1 MPNRYE
7 ESLTRIA
14 RKFRKTAED
23 AAREGII
30 PYQSADGKW
39 IGNPYDGN
47 SWWTGGFWPGLMW
60 QLWRFTGDDFFQGE
74 ARRVEK
80 LLTDEFR
87 TFLRLNHDVGFMYLL
102 SCGANAKLTGDAQA
116 ETDLLHAASLL
127 MGRFNPAGF
136 IRAWNE
142 PDRVGYAIIDCMMNL
157 TLLYRA
163 SRDTGDPRFRQ
174 VARIHA
180 DTTLREFL
188 RENGSVSHI
197 IEFDPETGKRVR
209 EHPGQGYALGSQW
222 SRGQA
227 WGLYGFTLAFRHL
240 EDPKYLEAAEK
251 IAANFTAHIR
261 PDGLTDCDFCQPA
274 GEERID
280 NIAGAIAACGL
291 LELAGLTGK
300 EAWKA
305 AAEQLVSGLLE
316 HCADWGENRCGIL
329 TRCTASYHD
338 DGAGRHTNIV
348 YGDYFLVEALMKLCG
363 KDPDLWSSN
372 LMTEGTKQ
380 YDHTVSAE

>member
-7 ESLTRIA
+7 ESLNRIA
-14 RKFRKTAED
+14 EKYRRTAK
-23 AAREGII
+23 AAAKAGII
-30 PYQSADGKW
+30 PYQSRDGKW
-39 IGNPYDGN
+39 IPSPFDGN

-60 QLWRFTGDDFFQGE
+60 QFRQLTGDGFFLEE

-87 TFLRLNHDVGFMYLL
+87 SFRRLNHDVGFMYLL
-102 SCGANAKLTGDAQA
+102 SCGADAKLTGDEQA
-116 ETDLLHAASLL
+116 ETDTLHAASLL

-142 PDRVGYAIIDCMMNL
+142 PERTGYAIIDCMMNL

-174 VARIHA
+174 AAAVHA

-197 IEFDPETGKRVR
+197 IEFDPESGKRVR
-209 EHPGQGYALGSQW
+209 EHAGQGFALGSEW

-227 WGLYGFTLAFRHL
+227 WGLYGFTLAYRHL
-240 EDPKYLEAAEK
+240 KDEKYLRAAEK
-251 IAANFTAHIR
+251 IAGNFVSHIR
-261 PDGLTDCDFCQPA
+261 PDGLTDCDFCQPPE
-274 GEERID
+274 EERID

-291 LELAGLTGK
+291 LELAGLTK
-300 EAWKA
+300 EERWKDRA
-305 AAEQLVSGLLE
+305 KQLADGLLD
-316 HCADWGENRCGIL
+316 HCADWGEKRCGIL

-363 KDPDLWSSN
+363 RDPELWN
-372 LMTEGTKQ
+372 
-380 YDHTVSAE
+380 

>member
-1 MPNRYE
+1 MPKRYE
-7 ESLTRIA
+7 DALNRIA
-14 RKFRKTAED
+14 QKYRRTAET

-30 PYQSADGKW
+30 PYKSAEGKW
-39 IGNPYDGN
+39 IASPYDGN

-60 QLWRFTGDDFFQGE
+60 QFMCLTGDGFFREE
-74 ARRVEK
+74 ARRVGK

-87 TFLRLNHDVGFMYLL
+87 TFRKLNHDVGFMYLL
-102 SCGANAKLTGDAQA
+102 SAGADAKLTEDGQA

-142 PDRVGYAIIDCMMNL
+142 PERVGYAIIDCMMNL

-174 VARIHA
+174 TAAIHA

-188 RENGSVSHI
+188 REDGSVSHI
-197 IEFDPETGKRVR
+197 IEFDPETGKRIR
-209 EHPGQGYALGSQW
+209 EHPGQGYALGTQW

-227 WGLYGFTLAFRHL
+227 WGLYGFTLAYRHL
-240 EDPKYLEAAEK
+240 QDRRYLEAAER

-291 LELAGLTGK
+291 QELAGLTEN
-300 EAWKA
+300 EAWKQ
-305 AAEQLVSGLLE
+305 AAEKLTDGLLD
-316 HCADWGENRCGIL
+316 HCTDWGDSRCGIL
-329 TRCTASYHD
+329 THCTASYHD

-348 YGDYFLVEALMKLCG
+348 YGDYFLVEALMRLCG
-363 KDPDLWSSN
+363 RDPELWS
-372 LMTEGTKQ
+372 
-380 YDHTVSAE
+380 